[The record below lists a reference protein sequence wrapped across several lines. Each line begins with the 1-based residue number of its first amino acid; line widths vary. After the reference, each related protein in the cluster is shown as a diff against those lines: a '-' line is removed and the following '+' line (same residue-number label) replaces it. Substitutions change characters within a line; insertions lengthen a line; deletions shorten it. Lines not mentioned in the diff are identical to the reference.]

1 MFEERKRIFQERLNF
16 IHYFPIHLVI
26 IHIRVQ
32 LFTVIAR
39 NFIHRYNSTNTTN
52 FHIVFFRKRN
62 KKKKGKKY
70 CNPLYEQLSKFAF
83 IYIRPN
89 NFPKFKFIRKI
100 ERFEALNKW
109 RRKYKRKQE
118 TFNLLFS
125 RKTDTRNIRSN
136 VGDAH
141 TGTQYITIRILG
153 RPIIISIT
161 LSPLHYPG

>member
-62 KKKKGKKY
+62 KKKKRKKILQS
-70 CNPLYEQLSKFAF
+70 PLRAIIQ
-83 IYIRPN
+83 
-89 NFPKFKFIRKI
+89 
-100 ERFEALNKW
+100 
-109 RRKYKRKQE
+109 
-118 TFNLLFS
+118 
-125 RKTDTRNIRSN
+125 
-136 VGDAH
+136 
-141 TGTQYITIRILG
+141 IRIH
-153 RPIIISIT
+153 
-161 LSPLHYPG
+161 LHSTE